1 MIFRAFDNTN
11 IDHCAEVSALIK
23 ENMRTTVSE
32 IALLVG
38 ISYGLGFPIVHID
51 LNYHKICAR

>member
-1 MIFRAFDNTN
+1 MIFPAFDNTN
-11 IDHCAEVSALIK
+11 INHCAEVDALMK

-38 ISYGLGFPIVHID
+38 ISYGLGFAIVHINLD
-51 LNYHKICAR
+51 YHKICTR